1 MKNLTFILLSIFWIG
16 QLTGQSEYEK
26 LCAKVKIASFYKEFD
41 HKVIEKKS
49 NELIAKMGTMSEIEF
64 RSCNC
69 ADTLWVSL
77 LKDRRRFIS
86 YTHSIELDT
95 NSYLRMLSSR
105 FDIENLSQEFRFA
118 NLKTLQDSLNFV
130 LNRMKQKDEKR
141 NNPKH
146 NWQNFYHCIEAEAE
160 FLENKKYE
168 LKETYLKIFDDTTN
182 YEELRDRVLSSFFNS
197 DEIIENEILKRID
210 DYTGQRY
217 FYRMLGILRT
227 SGTEKSVNH
236 LIDMMK
242 VNDFNLNVQKSILQT
257 IYGITDREKMRRKYR
272 KKLENYLKET
282 QLDTLTRYDLYIRDK

>member
-1 MKNLTFILLSIFWIG
+1 M
-16 QLTGQSEYEK
+16 
-26 LCAKVKIASFYKEFD
+26 
-41 HKVIEKKS
+41 
-49 NELIAKMGTMSEIEF
+49 
-64 RSCNC
+64 
-69 ADTLWVSL
+69 
-77 LKDRRRFIS
+77 
-86 YTHSIELDT
+86 
-95 NSYLRMLSSR
+95 
-105 FDIENLSQEFRFA
+105 
-118 NLKTLQDSLNFV
+118 
-130 LNRMKQKDEKR
+130 
-141 NNPKH
+141 
-146 NWQNFYHCIEAEAE
+146 
-160 FLENKKYE
+160 NKKYE

-197 DEIIENEILKRID
+197 NEIIENEILKRID

-282 QLDTLTRYDLYIRDK
+282 QLDTLSRSDLFIRDQWIQSLTMYTMTILPIGRTAGVLDVSAKLS